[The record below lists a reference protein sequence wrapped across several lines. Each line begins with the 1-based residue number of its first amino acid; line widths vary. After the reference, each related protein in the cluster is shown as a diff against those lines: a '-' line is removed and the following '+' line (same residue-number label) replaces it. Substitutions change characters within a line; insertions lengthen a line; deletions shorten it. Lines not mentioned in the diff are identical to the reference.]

1 MCPSCNIEI
10 LTDSHDKFV
19 VLQVAAVRPDT
30 RFRYICAKDSV
41 VNVIRAQQTAT
52 SFGID
57 KIALKPMAVSAFLL
71 PPAKICYGNNAI
83 VDPKLNGSWTM
94 DRTRFSSPAPGANCI
109 GFGLLVVGGRSEPGP
124 PELAI
129 IQSFLDNLIQDAKNA
144 GITLT
149 SLGRPRACSGR
160 NDRIAAALEVMKSAR
175 LVVVVMMDDDCY
187 GDIKLV
193 ADKMGLPSQCCKFK
207 KVEKMPRGYGQN
219 LMLKI
224 NTKLGGTNHT
234 LVSRLPKP
242 HTAPVFQQP
251 PASLSWVFDDP
262 CMLVGIDVSHGE
274 TSSSMESVAAV
285 VASMDGSCAQYAAH
299 ISVQTAGQEI
309 VASLEASML
318 SLLTTFRC
326 RNAGK
331 MPSCIIVYRDGVG
344 EGQFSQV
351 TRTEL
356 SAIRGAVELMG
367 FTEDAVKIS
376 IVICQKGHHTRLVY
390 EDSAPGVPMTY
401 INPCPGLCV
410 DASGG
415 ANSISSGHLNE
426 FYLNSH
432 VAIQGTAKPCK
443 YTLVHDEIGF
453 KISELELM
461 TYWLTYLYCRA
472 NKSVSY
478 ASPAYYAHWAS
489 KRGKSLCAAGGS
501 PADLLQIS
509 QKWGEANR
517 TSPMFF
523 I

>member
-1 MCPSCNIEI
+1 M
-10 LTDSHDKFV
+10 
-19 VLQVAAVRPDT
+19 RPET
-30 RFRYICAKDSV
+30 RMRYICAEDSV
-41 VNVIRAQQTAT
+41 VNVLRTQQTAT
-52 SFGID
+52 SFGIGN
-57 KIALKPMAVSAFLL
+57 IASAPMAVSAFLL
-71 PPAKICYGNNAI
+71 PPAKIRYNSNVT
-83 VDPKLNGSWTM
+83 VDPKLDGSWNM
-94 DRTRFSSPAPGANCI
+94 DGKKFSGPAPGAANI
-109 GFGLLVVGGRSEPGP
+109 GFGLLVVGGRREPNP
-124 PELAI
+124 YERDI
-129 IQSFLDNLIQDAKNA
+129 IQTFLTNLIRDAKNA

-149 SLGRPRACSGR
+149 LMGRPLECAGR
-160 NDRIAAALEVMKSAR
+160 NDKIATTLEVMKSAR
-175 LVVVVMMDDDCY
+175 LVVAVMMDDDCY

-207 KVEKMPRGYGQN
+207 KVEMMPRGYGQN

-224 NTKLGGTNHT
+224 NTKLGGINHT
-234 LVSRLPKP
+234 LVSRLPTP
-242 HTAPVFQQP
+242 PTAPVFQQP
-251 PASLSWVFDDP
+251 PASLSWVFDKP

-318 SLLTTFRC
+318 SLLTTFRS
-326 RNAGK
+326 RNSGM

-351 TRTEL
+351 TGSEL

-390 EDSAPGVPMTY
+390 EDSTAGVPMTY

-517 TSPMFF
+517 QSPMFF